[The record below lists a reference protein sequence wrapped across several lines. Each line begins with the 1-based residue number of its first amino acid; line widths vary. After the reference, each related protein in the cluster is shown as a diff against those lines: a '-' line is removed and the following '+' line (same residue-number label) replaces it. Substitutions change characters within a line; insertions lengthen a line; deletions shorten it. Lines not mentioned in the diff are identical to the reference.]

1 MSSSPSL
8 SPEALGRGW
17 RRPREAA
24 AAWAARWARRR
35 QGADPVPVRLASRRI
50 YILPTG
56 VGVTYGLMVFA
67 MLLGSMNYNNSMG
80 FALTFLLAALGLVA
94 MHHCHRNLAGL
105 VVAFA
110 GAEPVFAGEEARLRF
125 NLGNDGQAPRYELGV
140 YAGEASSPRVDIPAG
155 GHAVAE
161 VRVPTERRGRL
172 RLERYGVRTTHPL
185 TLFGA
190 WVWIH
195 ADAGCL
201 VWPQPAD
208 APPPPPAGAASRGH
222 RRTSEQGDDDF
233 AGLRDFHAGDPP
245 RHVAWK
251 TYARTGELKSKRF
264 AGATASLAWLD
275 LRDAPGRDLEARLS
289 VLCRWILDAENG
301 GRHYGL
307 RLGGET
313 IAIQPSRGSSHR
325 RRCLDALALYRSD
338 EPETGRES

>member
-8 SPEALGRGW
+8 SPEVLRGW
-17 RRPREAA
+17 RRPRQRLAG
-24 AAWAARWARRR
+24 WAARWARRR

-56 VGVTYGLMVFA
+56 VGITYGLMTFA

-105 VVAFA
+105 VIGFA
-110 GAEPVFAGEEARLRF
+110 GAESVFAGEEARLRF
-125 NLGNDGQAPRYELGV
+125 NLANDGRAPRYELGV
-140 YAGEASSPRVDIPAG
+140 EAGAGSARREDVPAG

-161 VRVPTERRGRL
+161 VPVPTERRGRL
-172 RLERYGVRTTHPL
+172 RLERFGVRTTHPL
-185 TLFGA
+185 TLFRA
-190 WVWIH
+190 WAWIH
-195 ADAGCL
+195 AEAGCL

-208 APPPPPAGAASRGH
+208 APPPPPSSTVSRG
-222 RRTSEQGDDDF
+222 RRPTAGQGDDDF
-233 AGLRDFHAGDPP
+233 AGLRDFYAGDPP

-251 TYARTGELKSKRF
+251 IYARSGELKSKRF
-264 AGATASLAWLD
+264 SGAAASLAWLD
-275 LRDAPGRDLEARLS
+275 LRDAPGRNLEERLS
-289 VLCRWILDAENG
+289 VLCRWILDAESQ

-313 IAIQPSRGSSHR
+313 VEPSRGGAHR
-325 RRCLDALALYRSD
+325 RRCLDALALFPAD
-338 EPETGRES
+338 PAEAGRGR